1 MAGQINIGDTWK
13 NISAMNINIGDTWK
27 SVVAAQIN
35 IGDSWKTWWPTTPSI
50 DGKYIYLYNSAAPA
64 LNAWSIMSGRFSA
77 KALILLL
84 CSLNVIFF

>member
-27 SVVAAQIN
+27 SVAAAQIN

-50 DGKYIYLYNSAAPA
+50 DGKYIYLYNSAGTTLKSEDYGAS
-64 LNAWSIMSGRFSA
+64 WVQRFNVSA
-77 KALILLL
+77 YYSAI
-84 CSLNVIFF
+84 S